1 MYATKQSVLTRKR
14 NELPELL
21 EVGADVDYVKDK
33 VSELKHL
40 KTSMELMSCTPRV
53 LLMSAVLLCVMSLIG
68 TDHVSEWRI
77 SAHAQSV
84 LAAGQKHH
92 NSSPLASACNMVTNK
107 DLKR

>member
-21 EVGADVDYVKDK
+21 EVGADVDYVKNK
-33 VSELKHL
+33 VSELNQAFENFNGAH
-40 KTSMELMSCTPRV
+40 ELYTKSLV
-53 LLMSAVLLCVMSLIG
+53 DVGSIVMCHVFG